1 MTAWDVLFTNVHL
14 ATMAGGYGEI
24 RDAAIAVKDGRI
36 AWLGPRGALPAD
48 ARAAA
53 THDGEGC
60 WLTPGLID
68 CHTHIVHAGNRSDE
82 FEARLNGATYEDI
95 SRAGGGIM
103 STVRATRAASED
115 ELLAQS
121 LPRVRSLLAE
131 GVTTIEIKS
140 GYGLTL
146 ESEAKMLRV
155 ARRIG
160 RDESGKFPVDVAT
173 TFLGAHALPPE
184 FAGRADD
191 YIDEVRS
198 MIAPLAREGLVD
210 AVDAFCE
217 RIGFSHD
224 QTERVFQEA
233 QAHGL
238 PVKLHAEQLSDQRG
252 AQLVA
257 RYGGLSAD
265 HLEHLTDDGI
275 AAMAAA
281 GTVAVLLP
289 GAYYFLRDTTPPP
302 VAALR
307 AAGVPMAVATDCNPG
322 TSPMTSLLLAMNMA
336 CTLWRL
342 TPLEALAGCTAHAA
356 RALGRQAD
364 IGTLEPGKRADFAL
378 WRIARP
384 ADLSYAIGMNPCA
397 GVVNAGVW
405 RSPQT

>member
-1 MTAWDVLFTNVHL
+1 MTPWDVLFTNVHL
-14 ATMAGGYGEI
+14 ATMDAGYGEI

-36 AWLGPRGALPAD
+36 AWLGPRAALPVD

-191 YIDEVRS
+191 YINEVRA

-217 RIGFSHD
+217 RIGFSHE
-224 QTERVFQEA
+224 QTERVFQAA

-265 HLEHLTDDGI
+265 HLEHLTDDGV

-307 AAGVPMAVATDCNPG
+307 VAGVPMAVATDCNPG

-356 RALGRQAD
+356 RALGRQGD
-364 IGTLEPGKRADFAL
+364 IGTLEVGKRADFAL

-384 ADLSYAIGMNPCA
+384 ADLSYAIGMNPCV

-405 RSPQT
+405 RSPKT